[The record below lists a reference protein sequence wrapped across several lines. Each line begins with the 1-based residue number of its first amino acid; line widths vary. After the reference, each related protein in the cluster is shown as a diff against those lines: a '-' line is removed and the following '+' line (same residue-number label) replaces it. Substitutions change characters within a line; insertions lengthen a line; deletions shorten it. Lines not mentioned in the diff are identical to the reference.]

1 MLHKSFLNILIYTNM
16 SILDD
21 ENILIDGIKEK
32 MNNPFYSIRE
42 IFIQAEKENN
52 CILYPYKND
61 ILKLL
66 NTIEIPQYTKWF
78 IDFNVIELVDSSYYG
93 EPGDYYKVFGRINS
107 WDSKTLTFDI
117 LSKGLN
123 KRTLKYIRKILND
136 YNWKKISSIVYKF

>member
-1 MLHKSFLNILIYTNM
+1 M

-21 ENILIDGIKEK
+21 ENILMSGIKEN
-32 MNNPFYSIRE
+32 MNNPFYSIKE

-52 CILYPYKND
+52 CVLYYYEYN

-66 NTIEIPQYTKWF
+66 STIEIPQNTKWF
-78 IDFNVIELVDSSYYG
+78 IDINVIELVDSSYYG

-117 LSKGLN
+117 LPQGCN
-123 KRTLKYIRKILND
+123 RNIYKYIEKILND
-136 YNWKKISSIVYKF
+136 YNWKEVNSVVYKF